1 MARRKAS
8 PEDEI
13 QAAFRVV
20 AQATGNAAKVVSRP
34 KETRKNPH
42 AVALGRKG
50 GLAAGKTRKDKIPEE
65 RRIEIAKNAAASRWG
80 RKNQNS

>member
-1 MARRKAS
+1 MAHRKTP

-20 AQATGNAAKVVSRP
+20 AQATGEAAKRAPVAKR
-34 KETRKNPH
+34 KRKNPH

-65 RRIEIAKNAAASRWG
+65 RRKEIARNAAEARWA
-80 RKNQNS
+80 KAH